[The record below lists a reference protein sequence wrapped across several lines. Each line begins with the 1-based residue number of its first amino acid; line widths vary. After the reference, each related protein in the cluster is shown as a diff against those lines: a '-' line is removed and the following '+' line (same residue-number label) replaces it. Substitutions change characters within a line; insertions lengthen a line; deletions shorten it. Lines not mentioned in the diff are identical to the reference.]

1 LALNTRPVL
10 HPKWTSHNV
19 PVEDG
24 LGLAHIQII
33 KPNAVEKTY
42 DAVSNTWTESTATIY
57 EGWARIQ
64 PLRQSTISE
73 SSNDFIPMTGKDV
86 AMFFNLKKNLMEDWD
101 GELAD
106 IRPGY
111 EVIVISAV
119 ADPLLTGFQYTV
131 KSVINSS
138 NSWSRG
144 ITCEVNQESRP
155 VRG

>member
-1 LALNTRPVL
+1 MALNTRPVL

-24 LGLAHIQII
+24 LGLAHIRII
-33 KPNAVEKTY
+33 KPNAVDKQYNATT
-42 DAVSNTWTESTATIY
+42 NTWTESTVDIY

-86 AMFFNLKKNLMEDWD
+86 GMFFNLKKNLIEGWD
-101 GELAD
+101 GSLAD
-106 IRPGY
+106 VRPGY
-111 EVIVISAV
+111 EVVVIASPV
-119 ADPLLTGFQYTV
+119 DPLLTGFKYTV

-138 NSWSRG
+138 NTWSRG

-155 VRG
+155 TNG